1 MLTGYD
7 IKYCGLE
14 DGALATIIIGS
25 SNTTSYTVDG
35 LMPFFEDW
43 FHIAGV
49 NINGTG
55 PYTAFI
61 GPII

>member
-1 MLTGYD
+1 M
-7 IKYCGLE
+7 
-14 DGALATIIIGS
+14 IIVGS

-35 LMPFFEDW
+35 LMPFSVYW
-43 FHIAGV
+43 FHINEV